1 MNFSLPEMTSDA
13 EMKFPFA
20 DKLQL
25 SKRPSGACRSGVG
38 QIQLS
43 MLHLLPAVPAGSPSR
58 GGDVAV
64 DVFDKK
70 QPSLTTP
77 FYSVL
82 VSVFVF
88 MALSTL
94 FHSINSPDNS
104 SLFSLCSS
112 GLNSV
117 LLVLSTIY
125 LFMKV
130 SLSPDVILCG

>member
-13 EMKFPFA
+13 EIKFPFA
-20 DKLQL
+20 DKPQL
-25 SKRPSGACRSGVG
+25 SKLPSVACRSGVG

-82 VSVFVF
+82 VSIFVF
-88 MALSTL
+88 TALSTV

-104 SLFSLCSS
+104 SLSH
-112 GLNSV
+112 SV
-117 LLVLSTIY
+117 LPVLFLPCWSFQ
-125 LFMKV
+125 L
-130 SLSPDVILCG
+130 

>member
-25 SKRPSGACRSGVG
+25 SKLPSVACRSGVG

-43 MLHLLPAVPAGSPSR
+43 MLHLLPAVRAGSPSR
-58 GGDVAV
+58 GGNVAV
-64 DVFDKK
+64 DVFDIN

-82 VSVFVF
+82 VSISVFT
-88 MALSTL
+88 ALSTVFHFINLPMTVRFLTL
-94 FHSINSPDNS
+94 FLRSYICLIGPFNFISFYE
-104 SLFSLCSS
+104 SLLQ
-112 GLNSV
+112 
-117 LLVLSTIY
+117 
-125 LFMKV
+125 
-130 SLSPDVILCG
+130 P